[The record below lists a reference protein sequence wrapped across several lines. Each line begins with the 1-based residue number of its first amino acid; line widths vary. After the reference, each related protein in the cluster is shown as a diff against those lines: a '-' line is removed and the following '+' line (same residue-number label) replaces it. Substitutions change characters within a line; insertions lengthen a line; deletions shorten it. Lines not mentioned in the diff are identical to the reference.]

1 MPVVRLVFHPV
12 IPYNDDDDDVD
23 DDDDDD
29 DDDEDGDDNL
39 TRQSQPRYDPR
50 SSFRIGVRRG
60 DRGLSLQST
69 IGRRIWVV
77 IIIIGRL
84 QSCKRS
90 SSNWFSQ
97 YSEKLL

>member
-12 IPYNDDDDDVD
+12 IPYNDDDCD
-23 DDDDDD
+23 DDDDGDD
-29 DDDEDGDDNL
+29 GEDGDDNL

-69 IGRRIWVV
+69 IGRRIWGMVMMMV
-77 IIIIGRL
+77 TMMVKKG
-84 QSCKRS
+84 S
-90 SSNWFSQ
+90 W
-97 YSEKLL
+97 

>member
-69 IGRRIWVV
+69 IGRRIWV
-77 IIIIGRL
+77 IIII
-84 QSCKRS
+84 
-90 SSNWFSQ
+90 
-97 YSEKLL
+97 

>member
-12 IPYNDDDDDVD
+12 IPYNDDDCGD
-23 DDDDDD
+23 DDDG

-69 IGRRIWVV
+69 IGRRIWV

-97 YSEKLL
+97 YLEKLL